1 MASRFTV
8 DVPLL
13 FIQLLKERMD
23 YKVTGEPTD
32 QDLASIPTALAVVES
47 TSPTPVIN
55 GPLGA
60 ATRFTLNF
68 TVLAASRS
76 KASAEADRL
85 YGVVAGLAGKAAA
98 AGVVVK
104 IDVPTEP
111 SLLTHDGDLYQYR
124 FPATGIAR
132 KA

>member
-1 MASRFTV
+1 MPSRFAV

-13 FIQLLKERMD
+13 FVQLVAPTTSYL
-23 YKVTGEPTD
+23 VTVEPDD
-32 QDLASIPTALAVVES
+32 QDLTNPPLAVIES
-47 TSPTPVIN
+47 TSPAPVIN

-68 TVLAASRS
+68 TVLASSRAQ
-76 KASAEADRL
+76 ASAEADKL
-85 YGVVAGLAGKAAA
+85 YQTVAGLAGKSAA
-98 AGVVVK
+98 AGVVVR

-111 SLLTHDGDLYQYR
+111 SLLTHDGDLYQFR

-132 KA
+132 KV

>member
-1 MASRFTV
+1 MASRFAV

-13 FIQLLKERMD
+13 FVQLLNAEMD
-23 YKVTGEPTD
+23 YKVTVEPTD
-32 QDLASIPTALAVVES
+32 KDLANIPKALAVVES
-47 TSPTPVIN
+47 TSPSPVIN
-55 GPLGA
+55 GPLGE

-68 TVLAASRS
+68 TILAATRS
-76 KASAEADRL
+76 GGSAEADRL
-85 YGVVAGLAGKAAA
+85 YGVVASLAGKASA
-98 AGVVVK
+98 AGVVVR

-132 KA
+132 KV